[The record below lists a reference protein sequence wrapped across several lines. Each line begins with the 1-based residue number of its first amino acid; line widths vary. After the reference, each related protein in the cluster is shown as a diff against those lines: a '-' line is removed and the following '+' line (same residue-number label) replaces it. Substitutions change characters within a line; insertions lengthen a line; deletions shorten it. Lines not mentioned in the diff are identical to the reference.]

1 MSISYRGPSL
11 GKGEPYGTIPNS
23 GHHHWVEYDYGR
35 GGNRQIAVTARV
47 SSDHLSKDFKNVN
60 APVTLGQNDA
70 TWMAKLR
77 SEASSRLPETPMPT
91 EREEIW
97 RYLDLGFDPAF
108 DTAPTEPGEPASGS
122 DVMLDAWGGSVIT
135 VVDGFALDG
144 AKTVATTDRPPVLG
158 VGDDLFSTAFDALT
172 PGAVLIDGD
181 ILGDPVFVDV
191 QTSGAATTF
200 PGVHVDVP
208 PGSEASV
215 VIRLRSN
222 SDEPAVVVPRITG
235 NVGDNARLALTVVQD
250 WNYKT
255 RAMGRAVVDV
265 GRDAGLT
272 LSEVGLGAKIGRL
285 HLDVNFVGNGSWGKI
300 YGVYFGEEDQTLD
313 YRYFMNH
320 IGRNTRSDMFLKG
333 AVEDEALSVFT
344 GMIRIETTGVKTEA
358 YQTNRNL
365 ILSDGAK
372 AQSVPNLEILANDV
386 QCGHGSSMGP
396 LDHDQKYYLMSRGL
410 TPESADRLQVR
421 GFFTEVVSEIPQ
433 QELQEYIGERV
444 ISKYL
449 TAQEEGRL

>member
-1 MSISYRGPSL
+1 M
-11 GKGEPYGTIPNS
+11 
-23 GHHHWVEYDYGR
+23 
-35 GGNRQIAVTARV
+35 
-47 SSDHLSKDFKNVN
+47 N
-60 APVTLGQNDA
+60 APATLGQNDA
-70 TWMAKLR
+70 IWMAKLR
-77 SEASSRLPETPMPT
+77 SEASSRLPETEMPS

-108 DTAPTEPGEPASGS
+108 DTAPTEPGSSADES
-122 DVMLDAWGGSVIT
+122 DEMLDIWAGRVVT
-135 VVDGFALDG
+135 VVDGFAMNG
-144 AKTVATTDRPPVLG
+144 AKTVAASENPPSLT
-158 VGDDLFSTAFDALT
+158 VGEDLFSTAFDALT

-181 ILGDPVFVDV
+181 VLDQPVFVDV
-191 QTSGAATTF
+191 QNSGSQTTF

-208 PGSEASV
+208 AGSEASV
-215 VIRLRSN
+215 VIRLRST
-222 SDEPAVVVPRITG
+222 SDEAAVVVPRITG
-235 NVGDNARLALTVVQD
+235 TVGDNARLGLTVVQD

-255 RAMGRAVVDV
+255 RAMGRAVIDV

-285 HLDVNFVGNGSWGKI
+285 HLDVNFIGNGSWGKI

-344 GMIRIETTGVKTEA
+344 GLIRIETTGVKTEA

-365 ILSDGAK
+365 ILSEGAR

-421 GFFTEVVSEIPQ
+421 GFFTEVVSQIPQ
-433 QELQEYIGERV
+433 KELQPYIGERV

>member
-1 MSISYRGPSL
+1 MTAPT
-11 GKGEPYGTIPNS
+11 TI
-23 GHHHWVEYDYGR
+23 GR
-35 GGNRQIAVTARV
+35 
-47 SSDHLSKDFKNVN
+47 
-60 APVTLGQNDA
+60 NDA

-77 SEASSRLPETPMPT
+77 SDASARLADTPMPS

-108 DTAPTEPGEPASGS
+108 DTAPVAPGTPAAGS
-122 DVMLDAWGGSVIT
+122 DELLDAWQGSVVT
-135 VVDGFALDG
+135 VVDGFVIGDV
-144 AKTVATTDRPPVLG
+144 KTVVAADKAPVLP

-172 PGAVLIDGD
+172 PGAALIDGD
-181 ILGDPVFVDV
+181 LLGQPVFVDV
-191 QTSGAATTF
+191 QTSGSATTF

-208 PGSEASV
+208 AGSEASV
-215 VIRLRSN
+215 VVRLRST
-222 SDEPAVVVPRITG
+222 SDEAAVVVPRITG
-235 NVGDNARLALTVVQD
+235 HVGDNARLALTVVQD
-250 WNYKT
+250 WNYQT
-255 RAMGRAVVDV
+255 RAMGRAVIDV

-285 HLDVNFVGNGSWGKI
+285 HLDVNFIGNGSWGKI

-421 GFFTEVVSEIPQ
+421 GFFTEIVREIPQ
-433 QELQEYIGERV
+433 KELQSYLGERV

-449 TAQEEGRL
+449 KAQEEGRL